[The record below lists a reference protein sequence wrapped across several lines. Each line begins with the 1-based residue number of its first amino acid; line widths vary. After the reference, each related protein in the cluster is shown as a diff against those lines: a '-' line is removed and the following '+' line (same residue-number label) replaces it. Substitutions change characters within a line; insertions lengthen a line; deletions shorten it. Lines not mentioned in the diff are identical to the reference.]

1 MKFLPIFSIVAGL
14 LLSLIPGAHAHWGD
28 QVYPI
33 IELTDSDL
41 ARIDLQDG
49 DIGDW
54 EEIIGAPTLTALDF
68 DLIRGQY
75 DPSSFNS
82 RLWLGWHDASN
93 RLYVAME
100 QVDDFY
106 VNEYDRNGF
115 ADATFITTLHDGS
128 IRLSVDGD
136 HSGGTYTYASS
147 DFDTDEEW
155 AFSTDQEAQGYA
167 VIGEVFDSGTHI
179 GTTATEILSQNG
191 LEAVFED
198 WFVQPPYA
206 AGGGGSQGEQPSV
219 AVTEFYVTP
228 FDRLIWNSLEESV
241 ISDLFPGKTIGLSI
255 RFADM
260 DEPLIMESI
269 YSLPGSGSRSAFTA
283 NGFADFVLVGTDGSI
298 PQDTAVESGTWAR
311 IKASFR

>member
-1 MKFLPIFSIVAGL
+1 M
-14 LLSLIPGAHAHWGD
+14 
-28 QVYPI
+28 
-33 IELTDSDL
+33 
-41 ARIDLQDG
+41 
-49 DIGDW
+49 
-54 EEIIGAPTLTALDF
+54 
-68 DLIRGQY
+68 
-75 DPSSFNS
+75 
-82 RLWLGWHDASN
+82 
-93 RLYVAME
+93 
-100 QVDDFY
+100 
-106 VNEYDRNGF
+106 
-115 ADATFITTLHDGS
+115 
-128 IRLSVDGD
+128 
-136 HSGGTYTYASS
+136 
-147 DFDTDEEW
+147 
-155 AFSTDQEAQGYA
+155 
-167 VIGEVFDSGTHI
+167 
-179 GTTATEILSQNG
+179 
-191 LEAVFED
+191 
-198 WFVQPPYA
+198 QPPYA